1 VPADAQSA
9 DSVFAACLRL
19 FYRYPL
25 AIRRHYVEHR
35 YGSLVLM
42 NRAAGG
48 RARFFVLIMEWD
60 DLFVI
65 RPWDRRDGARVEI
78 RSGEPVSGDVRG
90 VIESAIPV
98 PRDGTLLGWMNGYKV
113 QSMIAVY
120 GRLTEPWDD
129 PAAVPGVLVMPFAGS
144 QPADWPPLTDS
155 PLDGGRLWQYQ
166 ERGHLADLTA
176 LAARRPG
183 CVYWVPGQDG
193 PAGGWTGARIVVTE
207 RLSTDRF
214 WLPAGVYVDRV
225 ALREGA
231 PRWTAGQLLA
241 LPGVTDLA
249 GRRLA
254 GVT

>member
-1 VPADAQSA
+1 VPADAQSG

-19 FYRYPL
+19 FHRYPL
-25 AIRRHYVEHR
+25 AIRRHYAEHR

-42 NRAAGG
+42 NRAAG

-65 RPWDRRDGARVEI
+65 RPWDRRDAGRVAI
-78 RSGEPVSGDVRG
+78 RRDEPVSDDIREA
-90 VIESAIPV
+90 IESAVPV
-98 PRDGTLLGWMNGYKV
+98 PRDGTLLGWMDGYKV
-113 QSMIAVY
+113 QALVAVY

-144 QPADWPPLTDS
+144 QPAHWPPLTDS
-155 PLDGGRLWQYQ
+155 PLDGGRLWQYL

-193 PAGGWTGARIVVTE
+193 RAGGWAGARIVVTE
-207 RLSTDRF
+207 RMSTDKF
-214 WLPAGVYVDRV
+214 WLPAGVYTDRV
-225 ALREGA
+225 ALREGTQL
-231 PRWTAGQLLA
+231 WTAGQLLA
-241 LPGVTDLA
+241 LPGVIDLGA
-249 GRRLA
+249 RRVA
-254 GVT
+254 AVT